1 MGGKVKTDSFTLSLN
16 CKGSIVPLLLI
27 LTDNPEEIRKE
38 ILLGKGSFVSL
49 KPEETFLLSSAPTR
63 TRGEWGCIEW
73 KISRNLN
80 LQELIELRAIF
91 AERNSDLLQVD
102 CLLDSKEKSFFVFDM
117 DSTLIQQEVIDELA
131 RLAGV
136 YEEVASVT
144 KEAMEGNL
152 DFQEALKK
160 RCVYL
165 KGLSSSIFKELYPKL
180 KLNIGVEDLLRGLKE
195 KGSKTAVFSGG
206 FTDILEMF
214 QKRYEI
220 NEIRANVL
228 ERQNGQFSGNV
239 VGDIVDK
246 NKKFEYLKT
255 IRDREGISPSQVVAV
270 GDGANDALMLN
281 EAGIGIGFHAKEG
294 LKKLIV
300 NWVDFAPMD
309 TLLFL
314 FS

>member
-1 MGGKVKTDSFTLSLN
+1 M
-16 CKGSIVPLLLI
+16 LLI
-27 LTDNPEEIRKE
+27 LTQKPYEIRKE
-38 ILLGKGSFVSL
+38 LLLGIGSFVSL
-49 KPEETFLLSSAPTR
+49 KSEETFLLSSASVR
-63 TRGEWGCIEW
+63 TQGEWSCIEW
-73 KISRNLN
+73 KISRNLD
-80 LQELIELRAIF
+80 LQELIELRTMF
-91 AERNSDLLQVD
+91 AKRNSDLLQID
-102 CLLDSKEKSFFVFDM
+102 CFLDPKKKSFFVFDM

-131 RLAGV
+131 KLAGV

-152 DFQEALKK
+152 DFHKALKK

-165 KGLSSSIFKELYPKL
+165 KGLSSSIFAELYLKL
-180 KLNIGVEDLLRGLKE
+180 KLNVGVENLLRGLKE
-195 KGSKTAVFSGG
+195 KSSKTAVFSGG

-214 QKRYEI
+214 QKQYGI
-220 NEIRANVL
+220 DEIRANVL
-228 ERQNGQFSGNV
+228 ERQNGQLSGNV

-255 IRDREGISPSQVVAV
+255 IRDREGISRSQVVAV

-294 LKKLIV
+294 LKKLIA
-300 NWVDFAPMD
+300 NWVDFAPLD
-309 TLLFL
+309 ALLFL

>member
-1 MGGKVKTDSFTLSLN
+1 M
-16 CKGSIVPLLLI
+16 LLI

-246 NKKFEYLKT
+246 TK
-255 IRDREGISPSQVVAV
+255 I
-270 GDGANDALMLN
+270 
-281 EAGIGIGFHAKEG
+281 
-294 LKKLIV
+294 
-300 NWVDFAPMD
+300 
-309 TLLFL
+309 
-314 FS
+314 